1 MFEYDVNVNV
11 CSSPDLF
18 LDGYFFFFVGDTPSP
33 YSLSLLSFHEQNRE
47 ICVYASTFYNLIV
60 LLNLLIIVDRIGEQ
74 GSTDE
79 RS

>member
-11 CSSPDLF
+11 YPSSDLF
-18 LDGYFFFFVGDTPSP
+18 IHRWIFFFVADTPSP

-79 RS
+79 RP

>member
-11 CSSPDLF
+11 CPSPDLF
-18 LDGYFFFFVGDTPSP
+18 LDGYFFFVGDTPSP
-33 YSLSLLSFHEQNRE
+33 YSLSLLSFHEQIRE

-79 RS
+79 RP